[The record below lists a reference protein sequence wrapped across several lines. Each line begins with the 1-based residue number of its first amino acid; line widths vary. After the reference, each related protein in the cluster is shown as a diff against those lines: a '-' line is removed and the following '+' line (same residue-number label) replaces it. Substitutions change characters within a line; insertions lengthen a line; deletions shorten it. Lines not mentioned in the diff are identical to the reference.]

1 MQSIVEYAIPASIR
15 NQLENNQ
22 EEQDYL
28 THYSKVLLN
37 QTTFAAMVSEKAPGA
52 LKPPRL
58 IWVNSRY
65 FGLSLNIFVTVSGF
79 TTEAAPR
86 LAEFLEFL
94 SDHYENPPSS
104 QDAASSGTRIYSYQA
119 DPENPDRISV
129 EVFAELLENSENCQ
143 RIITGTRKVQKLA
156 YVDIDEPIYAFKC

>member
-1 MQSIVEYAIPASIR
+1 MQAIVEYAIPSSIR
-15 NQLENNQ
+15 NQLEVNQ

-28 THYSKVLLN
+28 THYSKVLRN

-65 FGLSLNIFVTVSGF
+65 SGLSLSIFVTVSGF

-104 QDAASSGTRIYSYQA
+104 RDSASFGTRIYSFRA
-119 DPENPDRISV
+119 DPANPDRISV
-129 EVFAELLENSENCQ
+129 EVFAELIENSENCQ
-143 RIITGTRKVQKLA
+143 RIITGTRKAQKIV
-156 YVDIDEPIYAFKC
+156 YVDIDEPVYAFKC